1 MNRGAGRA
9 TLPVNEYGQRA
20 EPQRGRTPVISARTI
35 SVLAAFAAATL
46 VPQPSLAQISDDA
59 VKIGVLTDRSGPAS
73 TPPGQGSVTAAQMA
87 VDDFGGKVL
96 GKPISVI
103 VGDHQLKPDIGGAIA
118 RRWYD
123 TEQVDLIVD
132 VPVSAVGLAVQNV
145 ANEKK
150 KMFITHST
158 GAADFH
164 GKFCSPYAIQWVF
177 DTHALAVG
185 TAQAV
190 VKRGGD
196 SWFFITDDYAF
207 GHSLEKDAS
216 AVIIKNGGKVLG
228 SVRPPFATPALSSFI
243 LQAQAS
249 KAKIIGIAAGPPN
262 NGNEIK
268 TAGEFG
274 VLKGGQQMAALLALI
289 TDIHGLGLPVAQGLL
304 LTTSFYWDMDDK
316 TREWSKRYFAKMNR
330 MPTMWQA
337 GVYSSVMHYLD
348 AVKETGTDEPLKV
361 AARMRE
367 KPIEDFFSRNGRLRE
382 DNLMVHD
389 LMLVEVK
396 KPEESKYPWDY
407 YKILAKIPGDDAFGP
422 MDPACPLVK
431 K

>member
-1 MNRGAGRA
+1 MYTGRLSILGIILGVVAAGLLWA
-9 TLPVNEYGQRA
+9 
-20 EPQRGRTPVISARTI
+20 SD
-35 SVLAAFAAATL
+35 AF
-46 VPQPSLAQISDDA
+46 AQISDD
-59 VKIGVLTDRSGPAS
+59 VVRIGVLTDMNGPAS
-73 TPPGQGSVTAAQMA
+73 TPTGQGSVTAAQMA

-103 VGDHQLKPDIGGAIA
+103 VGDHQDKPDIGAGIA

-132 VPVSAVGLAVQNV
+132 VPVSAVGLAVQGI

-150 KMFITHST
+150 RMFITHST

-164 GKFCSPYAIQWVF
+164 GKFCSPYTMQWVF
-177 DTHALAVG
+177 DTRALAVG
-185 TAQAV
+185 TAQEV

-207 GHSLEKDAS
+207 GHSLERDAS
-216 AVIIKNGGKVLG
+216 SVILKNGGKVIG
-228 SVRPPFATPALSSFI
+228 SVKPPFATPDLSSFI

-249 KAKIIGIAAGPPN
+249 KAKIIGIAGGPPN
-262 NGNEIK
+262 NINEIK

-274 VLKGGQQMAALLALI
+274 VLKGGQQMAGLLALI
-289 TDIHGLGLPVAQGLL
+289 TDIHSLGLPAAQGLL

-337 GVYSSVMHYLD
+337 GVYSSVMSYLNAIKD
-348 AVKETGTDEPLKV
+348 SGSDEPLKV
-361 AARMRE
+361 AAKMRE
-367 KPIEDFFSRNGRLRE
+367 NPIEDFFSRNGKLRE
-382 DNLMVHD
+382 DGLMVHD
-389 LMLVEVK
+389 LVLVQVK

-407 YKILAKIPGDDAFGP
+407 YQILAHIPGDQAFGP
-422 MDPACPLVK
+422 PDAGCPLVK
-431 K
+431 R

>member
-1 MNRGAGRA
+1 MAALTQAFECLTLKA
-9 TLPVNEYGQRA
+9 TTAA
-20 EPQRGRTPVISARTI
+20 EPAIMGEDRMFARQYPM
-35 SVLAAFAAATL
+35 LGAFALAMLTSTL
-46 VPQPSLAQISDDA
+46 AQAQISDDV
-59 VKIGVLTDRSGPAS
+59 VKIGVLTDMNGPAS
-73 TPPGQGSVTAAQMA
+73 TPTGQGSVTAAQMA

-96 GKPISVI
+96 DKPISVI
-103 VGDHQLKPDIGGAIA
+103 VGDHQLKPDIGSAIA

-123 TEQVDLIVD
+123 TEQVDVIVD
-132 VPVSAVGLAVQNV
+132 VPVSAVGLAVQTI
-145 ANEKK
+145 ANDKK
-150 KMFITHST
+150 KLMIAHST

-177 DTHALAVG
+177 DTRALAVG
-185 TAQAV
+185 TAQEV

-207 GHSLEKDAS
+207 GHSLERDAS
-216 AVIIKNGGKVLG
+216 AVITRNGGKVVG
-228 SVRPPFATPALSSFI
+228 SVRPPFATPDLSSFI

-262 NGNEIK
+262 NTNEIK

-274 VLKGGQQMAALLALI
+274 IFKGGQQMAGLLVLI
-289 TDIHGLGLPVAQGLL
+289 TDIHGLGLKAAQGLL

-316 TREWSKRYFAKMNR
+316 TREWAKRYFAKMNR

-337 GVYSSVMHYLD
+337 GVYSSVTHYLQAIKD
-348 AVKETGTDEPLKV
+348 AGTDDPLKV
-361 AARMRE
+361 AAKMRE
-367 KPIEDFFSRNGRLRE
+367 KPIEDFFARHGKLRE

-389 LMLVEVK
+389 LWLVQVK
-396 KPEESKYPWDY
+396 TPEESKYPWDY
-407 YKILAKIPGDDAFGP
+407 YKVLATISGDDAFGP
-422 MDPACPLVK
+422 PNPECSLVK

>member
-1 MNRGAGRA
+1 
-9 TLPVNEYGQRA
+9 L
-20 EPQRGRTPVISARTI
+20 ISARKL
-35 SVLAAFAAATL
+35 SVLAAFAAAAL
-46 VPQPSLAQISDDA
+46 SSQAALAQISDDV
-59 VKIGVLTDRSGPAS
+59 VKIGVLTDMNGPAS
-73 TPPGQGSVTAAQMA
+73 TPTGQGSVTAAQMA

-103 VGDHQLKPDIGGAIA
+103 VGDHQLKPDIGASLA

-123 TEQVDLIVD
+123 VDQVDLIVD

-150 KMFITHST
+150 KLFITHST
-158 GAADFH
+158 GTADFH

-177 DTHALAVG
+177 DTHALAAG
-185 TAQAV
+185 TAKEV

-207 GHSLEKDAS
+207 GHSLERDAS
-216 AVIIKNGGKVLG
+216 AVITANGGKVLG
-228 SVRPPFATPALSSFI
+228 AVRPPFATSDLSSFI

-262 NGNEIK
+262 NTNEIK

-274 VLKGGQQMAALLALI
+274 IFKGGQQMAGLLVLI
-289 TDIHGLGLPVAQGLL
+289 TDIHALGLKASEGLL

-316 TREWSKRYFAKMNR
+316 AREWSKRYFAKMNR

-337 GVYSSVMHYLD
+337 GVYSSVMHYLQAVQD
-348 AVKETGTDEPLKV
+348 AGTDDPLKV
-361 AARMRE
+361 TAKMRE
-367 KPIEDFFSRNGRLRE
+367 KPIEDFFARNGKLRE

-389 LMLVEVK
+389 LMLVQVK
-396 KPEESKYPWDY
+396 SAEESKYPWDY
-407 YKILAKIPGDDAFGP
+407 YKVLATISGDDAFGP
-422 MDPACPLVK
+422 PNPECPMVK

>member
-1 MNRGAGRA
+1 
-9 TLPVNEYGQRA
+9 LV
-20 EPQRGRTPVISARTI
+20 SARRR
-35 SVLAAFAAATL
+35 SVLAAFAFAFAL
-46 VPQPSLAQISDDA
+46 AMLASPGAWAQISDDI
-59 VKIGVLTDRSGPAS
+59 VKIGVLTDMNGPAS
-73 TPPGQGSVTAAQMA
+73 TPTGQGSVTAAQMA
-87 VDDFGGKVL
+87 VDDFGGTVL

-103 VGDHQLKPDIGGAIA
+103 VGDHQLKADIGGAIA

-132 VPVSAVGLAVQNV
+132 VPVSAVGLAVQTI

-150 KMFITHST
+150 KLFITQST
-158 GAADFH
+158 GTADFH
-164 GKFCSPYAIQWVF
+164 GKFCSPYAMQWVF

-207 GHSLEKDAS
+207 GHSLERDAS
-216 AVIIKNGGKVLG
+216 AVITANGGKVLG
-228 SVRPPFATPALSSFI
+228 SVKPPLATPDLSSFV

-249 KAKIIGIAAGPPN
+249 KAKIIGIAGGPPN
-262 NGNEIK
+262 NMNEIK
-268 TAGEFG
+268 TAAEFG
-274 VLKGGQQMAALLALI
+274 VFKGGQQMAALLALI
-289 TDIHGLGLPVAQGLL
+289 TDIHSLGLPAAQGLL

-337 GVYSSVMHYLD
+337 GVYSAVMSYLN
-348 AVKETGTDEPLKV
+348 AIKETGTDDPLKV
-361 AARMRE
+361 AAKMRE
-367 KPIEDFFSRNGRLRE
+367 TPIEDVFARNGRLRD

-389 LMLVEVK
+389 LMLVQVK
-396 KPEESKYPWDY
+396 SPEESKYPWDY
-407 YKILAKIPGDDAFGP
+407 YKILATIPGDQAFGP
-422 MDPACPLVK
+422 PDPACPLVK

>member
-1 MNRGAGRA
+1 MF
-9 TLPVNEYGQRA
+9 
-20 EPQRGRTPVISARTI
+20 ARQYPM
-35 SVLAAFAAATL
+35 LGAFALAMLASTL
-46 VPQPSLAQISDDA
+46 AQAQISDDV
-59 VKIGVLTDRSGPAS
+59 VKIGVLTDMNGPAS
-73 TPPGQGSVTAAQMA
+73 TPTGQGSVTAAQMA

-96 GKPISVI
+96 DKPISVI

-132 VPVSAVGLAVQNV
+132 VPVSAVGLAVQTI
-145 ANEKK
+145 ANDKK
-150 KMFITHST
+150 KLMITHST
-158 GAADFH
+158 GSADFH

-185 TAQAV
+185 TAQEV

-207 GHSLEKDAS
+207 GHSLERDAS
-216 AVIIKNGGKVLG
+216 AVITRNGGKVVG
-228 SVRPPFATPALSSFI
+228 SVRPPFATPDLSSFI

-262 NGNEIK
+262 NTNEIK

-274 VLKGGQQMAALLALI
+274 LYSGGQQMAGLLVLI
-289 TDIHGLGLPVAQGLL
+289 TDIHGLGLKTAQGLL

-316 TREWSKRYFAKMNR
+316 TREWAKRYFAKMNR

-337 GVYSSVMHYLD
+337 GVYSSVMHYLQAIKD
-348 AVKETGTDEPLKV
+348 AGTDDPLKV
-361 AARMRE
+361 AAKMRE
-367 KPIEDFFSRNGRLRE
+367 KPIEDFFARHGKLRE

-389 LMLVEVK
+389 LWLVQVK
-396 KPEESKYPWDY
+396 TPEESKYPWDY
-407 YKILAKIPGDDAFGP
+407 YKVLATISGDDAFGP
-422 MDPACPLVK
+422 PNPECSLVK

>member
-1 MNRGAGRA
+1 M
-9 TLPVNEYGQRA
+9 
-20 EPQRGRTPVISARTI
+20 ISARKI
-35 SVLAAFAAATL
+35 FMLAAFATAMSSSPAA
-46 VPQPSLAQISDDA
+46 LAQISDDV
-59 VKIGVLTDRSGPAS
+59 VKIGVLTDMNGPAS
-73 TPPGQGSVTAAQMA
+73 TPTGQGSVTAAQMA

-103 VGDHQLKPDIGGAIA
+103 VGDHQLKADIGGGIA

-150 KMFITHST
+150 RMFITHST

-177 DTHALAVG
+177 DTRALAAG
-185 TAQAV
+185 TAQEV

-207 GHSLEKDAS
+207 GRSLEKDAS
-216 AVIIKNGGKVLG
+216 EVVVRNGGKVLG
-228 SVRPPFATPALSSFI
+228 SVRPPFATPDLSSFI

-249 KAKIIGIAAGPPN
+249 KAKIIGIAGGPPN

-289 TDIHGLGLPVAQGLL
+289 TDIHSLGLPVAQGLL

-337 GVYSSVMHYLD
+337 GVYSSVMHYLN

-361 AARMRE
+361 AAKMRE
-367 KPIEDFFSRNGRLRE
+367 KPIEDFFARNGRLRE

-389 LMLVEVK
+389 LMLVQVK
-396 KPEESKYPWDY
+396 SPEESKYPWDY
-407 YKILAKIPGDDAFGP
+407 YKILTKISGEDAFGP
-422 MDPACPLVK
+422 PDPACPLVK

>member
-1 MNRGAGRA
+1 MGQQGREA
-9 TLPVNEYGQRA
+9 KASIRQTRQGRNEM
-20 EPQRGRTPVISARTI
+20 SARKLTI
-35 SVLAAFAAATL
+35 ALTLAVAPLMAPPTL
-46 VPQPSLAQISDDA
+46 ARISDDV
-59 VKIGVLTDRSGPAS
+59 VKIGVLTDMNGPSSAADG
-73 TPPGQGSVTAAQMA
+73 PGSVTAAQMA

-96 GKPISVI
+96 GKPVSVI
-103 VGDHQLKPDIGGAIA
+103 AGDHQIKPDVGAGIA

-145 ANEKK
+145 ATEKK
-150 KMFITHST
+150 RLLIVHST
-158 GAADFH
+158 GTADFH

-177 DTHALAVG
+177 DTRALAVG
-185 TAQAV
+185 TAQEV

-196 SWFFITDDYAF
+196 SWFFLTDDYAF
-207 GHSLEKDAS
+207 GHALEKDAS
-216 AVIIKNGGKVLG
+216 SVIARNGGKVVG
-228 SVRPPFATPALSSFI
+228 SVRLPFAAPDTSSFI

-262 NGNEIK
+262 NMNEIK

-274 VLKGGQQMAALLALI
+274 LFKGGQQMAGLLVLI
-289 TDIHGLGLPVAQGLL
+289 TDIHSLGLPAAQGLL

-316 TREWSKRYFAKMNR
+316 TREWSKRFFAKMKA

-337 GVYSSVMHYLD
+337 GVYSSVTNYLR
-348 AVKETGTDEPLKV
+348 AVEASGTDDPLKV
-361 AARMRE
+361 TAKMRE
-367 KPIEDFFSRNGRLRE
+367 KPIEDFFARNGRLRE

-389 LMLVEVK
+389 LMLVQVK
-396 KPEESKYPWDY
+396 TPEESKYPWDY
-407 YKILAKIPGDDAFGP
+407 YKVLTRISGDDAFGP
-422 MDPACPLVK
+422 MDSACSMVK

>member
-1 MNRGAGRA
+1 M
-9 TLPVNEYGQRA
+9 
-20 EPQRGRTPVISARTI
+20 IARR
-35 SVLAAFAAATL
+35 LAMLGTFAAAMLASTAA
-46 VPQPSLAQISDDA
+46 LAQISDDV
-59 VKIGVLTDRSGPAS
+59 VKIGVLTDMNGPAS
-73 TPPGQGSVTAAQMA
+73 TPTGQGSVTAAQMA

-103 VGDHQLKPDIGGAIA
+103 VGDHQLKPDIGASIA

-123 TEQVDLIVD
+123 VDKVDLIVD

-150 KMFITHST
+150 KLFITHST
-158 GAADFH
+158 GTADFH

-177 DTHALAVG
+177 DTHALAAG
-185 TAQAV
+185 TAKEV

-216 AVIIKNGGKVLG
+216 AVVTRMGGKVLG
-228 SVRPPFATPALSSFI
+228 SVRPPFATPDLSSFI

-249 KAKIIGIAAGPPN
+249 KAKVIGIAGGPPN
-262 NGNEIK
+262 NTNEIK

-274 VLKGGQQMAALLALI
+274 IFKGGQQMAGLLVLI
-289 TDIHGLGLPVAQGLL
+289 TDIHALGLKASEGLL

-316 TREWSKRYFAKMNR
+316 AREWSKRYFAKMNR

-337 GVYSSVMHYLD
+337 GVYSSVMHYLQAVRD
-348 AVKETGTDEPLKV
+348 AGTDDPLKV
-361 AARMRE
+361 TAKMRE
-367 KPIEDFFSRNGRLRE
+367 KPIEDFFARHGHLRE

-389 LMLVEVK
+389 LMLVQVK
-396 KPEESKYPWDY
+396 SPEESKYPWDY
-407 YKILAKIPGDDAFGP
+407 YKVLTTIPGDEAFGP
-422 MDPACPLVK
+422 PNPACPMVK